1 MKGVLPSQV
10 SMPPTM
16 VGLTAISRFLIWPP
30 RLNHSSLLP
39 IGRDIFLFAMYEV
52 G

>member
-1 MKGVLPSQV
+1 MKAVLPSQV

-16 VGLTAISRFLIWPP
+16 VGLTVVCRFLLRPP
-30 RLNHSSLLP
+30 TPESRLTLP
-39 IGRDIFLFAMYEV
+39 LGMDIFLFAMYDA